1 MKNIQILMISRG
13 LEPCRSWA
21 AFLSRRGWDVTLCH
35 SAGELRQAAACGS
48 LNLILIEEPMAGELP
63 AGPSKSGD
71 KAVAVIMF
79 AGPEALSGKKIAEYL
94 NHGFDDVIGADID
107 PRILEAKL
115 RVNLRW
121 ALPAAARTLEEVRSR
136 SGRIRVNKS
145 RRMVCLKKNG
155 GFLEVPGLTRIQLEI
170 LALLVGREGA
180 VVERRFIV
188 EAVWRDKEVN
198 FQNVDKHVELLRA
211 KLGCFGGNIETVYG
225 AGYRY
230 REDK

>member
-1 MKNIQILMISRG
+1 MISRG
-13 LEPCRSWA
+13 VEPCRSWA
-21 AFLSRRGWDVTLCH
+21 AFLSRRGWNVTLCH
-35 SAGELRQAAACGS
+35 SAVELRQAAACGS
-48 LNLILIEEPMAGELP
+48 LNLILMEESMAGELP
-63 AGPSKSGD
+63 AGPCKSGA
-71 KAVAVIMF
+71 KAAAVIMF
-79 AGPEALSGKKIAEYL
+79 AGPEALSGKKIAECL
-94 NHGFDDVIGADID
+94 NCGFDDVIGADID
-107 PRILEAKL
+107 SRILEAKL

-145 RRMVCLKKNG
+145 RRMVFLKKNG

-188 EAVWRDKEVN
+188 ETVWRDKEVN

-211 KLGCFGGNIETVYG
+211 KLGCYGGNIETVYG
-225 AGYRY
+225 AGYSY